1 MKVGELSA
9 RIRLDGKPEFD
20 RGVDDAGR
28 RFQNLGTRARDV
40 GQGMATTLVAAA
52 GTMAGLGA
60 AAFKT
65 GIEYNALQQSSRA
78 ALETL
83 LGSAEAANAQMD
95 KLDEFA
101 SNSPFAK
108 DVFIRAQQQMIG
120 FGIAA
125 EDVVPIL
132 GAVQDATA
140 AVGGSNQDISDIV
153 TTLSKIS
160 STGKITAQ
168 DLNELG
174 NKGID
179 AAGLIGQEFGKTG
192 GEIRD
197 MISKGKISADD
208 AITAITGQMS
218 EQFGGAA
225 ANVKETWVG
234 AVDRIKAAWRD
245 TGAALAAPFVDPQG
259 GGKAI
264 TWANDFADVL
274 RAVQKQVE
282 PFMGV
287 VVDRWGKD
295 LDKISPYLQNLKTR
309 IDSLD
314 MSALNESLDALD
326 GYGPIIAGLAGA
338 FTAWG
343 TAALPIIGGMNP
355 LVAGVTALVMAT
367 PELRDGLGGVLTAAA
382 PLVDMMGDLGV
393 QVADLAMHVINTV
406 APAFIDLA
414 TAVVDASI
422 PLAGTMTDAISGLIT
437 IAEPLVSVLAD
448 VIGWISELP
457 DEVLLAGTAF
467 FLLKD
472 KMTPLVGAFDK
483 VMTASRDVASH
494 LTAAGDSGGV
504 FIVGADG
511 ATTATGRLGSAMN
524 VASGYIAR
532 AGTALKTAFMTNAPA
547 IAIAGLVSILG
558 HFSSKSAEAEA
569 LVDNLAQSLDEVTG
583 AATDATR
590 ALLAAELED
599 RGILKAYEEAGGNV
613 EDFITALTQTGPAA
627 DEARARIEAI
637 AGSFE
642 DYGNA
647 MIGTH
652 NDGEKFV
659 NILEELGG
667 AMTQA
672 EEEQRRLNDATAD
685 TSGVDEQSAAR
696 ERLSDLMRD
705 EVGQIESLIDA
716 RRREQNELLGV
727 VDAQGAHARAIETM
741 QRALEDE
748 SVALDRTTGKWD
760 MYTSAGQTAHQGS
773 VATRDAMLD
782 MAEAM
787 ALEGESAQAVTA
799 SLVGMRD
806 GFIETAM
813 QMGAT
818 EEQANALAD
827 SYGLFP
833 EKIAT
838 EAVFDAEQANLTM
851 DDLKIKID
859 ELEGEP
865 ATVTIDG
872 NPAPLDATLAEV
884 VGEVN
889 ESDGTVTING
899 NRLPADM
906 TVAQLLNTVNNSE
919 GTSHINAEDSQARK
933 RLLNTVSAID
943 RSTGVLAIN
952 GNASGANTARAKAV
966 QAINQAQG
974 RIRIEGN
981 RGPLD
986 SVLGGIRGHILG
998 TAYIRLQSI
1007 GGGNLAHN
1015 VMADGGLLEFY
1026 ASGGLREN
1034 HVAQIAP
1041 AGAWRV
1047 WAEPET
1053 GGEAYIPLA
1062 PAKRDRSL
1070 AILAETADRFG
1081 HMVVPKDTRMYADGG
1096 VASSQTASS
1105 RVSSVATSWPSHMV
1119 LKVGEREFVAF
1130 LEQVADSRPGM
1141 AEVRAFVNDAGR
1153 YRKAV

>member
-28 RFQNLGTRARDV
+28 RFQNLGTRAKDV
-40 GQGMATTLVAAA
+40 GQNMATAFVAAT
-52 GTMAGLGA
+52 GTVAGLGI

-65 GIEYNALQQSSRA
+65 GVEYNALQQSSRA

-125 EDVVPIL
+125 EDVIPIL

-197 MISKGKISADD
+197 MISNGEITADQ
-208 AITAITGQMS
+208 AINAITGQMS

-295 LDKISPYLQNLKTR
+295 LDKISPYLQDLKAR
-309 IDSLD
+309 IDDLD

-326 GYGPIIAGLAGA
+326 GYGPIIAGLAA
-338 FTAWG
+338 SFTAWG
-343 TAALPIIGGMNP
+343 TAALPIIGGINP

-393 QVADLAMHVINTV
+393 EVADLAMQVLTTV

-422 PLAGTMTDAISGLIT
+422 PLAGTMTDAISGIIQ
-437 IAEPLVSVLAD
+437 IAEPLVGVLAD
-448 VIGWISELP
+448 VIGWMSELP

-467 FLLKD
+467 ALLRGNMSPVTDTVNK
-472 KMTPLVGAFDK
+472 VRAAFDNFQLQRHLGQ
-483 VMTASRDVASH
+483 MEGMSSASATASVAMHGLS
-494 LTAAGDSGGV
+494 TSV
-504 FIVGADG
+504 QRV
-511 ATTATGRLGSAMN
+511 
-524 VASGYIAR
+524 
-532 AGTALKTAFMTNAPA
+532 GTAMKTAFLTNAPA
-547 IAIAGLVSILG
+547 LAIAGLVSILG

-599 RGILKAYEEAGGNV
+599 SGILKAYEEAGGNV
-613 EDFITALTQTGPAA
+613 EDFIIALTETGPAA

-647 MIGTH
+647 MTGTH

-659 NILEELGG
+659 NILDELGG
-667 AMTQA
+667 AMSQA

-685 TSGVDEQSAAR
+685 TSGTDKQTEAQ
-696 ERLSDLMRD
+696 ERLTEILG
-705 EVGQIESLIDA
+705 GQTQAIESLIDA
-716 RRREQNELLGV
+716 RRREQGEAATYA
-727 VDAQGAHARAIETM
+727 DAQVKHANAVDTMTRAIE
-741 QRALEDE
+741 DE
-748 SVALDRTTGKWD
+748 STALDKSTGKWD
-760 MYTSAGQTAHQGS
+760 AYTSAGQTAIQGS
-773 VATRDAMLD
+773 KETRDSMLD
-782 MAEAM
+782 MAEALAQTADGVDDILPNLNSMYEGWIDQTM
-787 ALEGESAQAVTA
+787 A
-799 SLVGMRD
+799 
-806 GFIETAM
+806 
-813 QMGAT
+813 MGAT
-818 EEQANALAD
+818 REQAEALAAE
-827 SYGLFP
+827 YGLFP
-833 EKIAT
+833 EQIAT
-838 EAVFDAEQANLTM
+838 EAYLDATKAEL
-851 DDLKIKID
+851 DLEALLIEID
-859 ELEGEP
+859 EAEGE
-865 ATVTIDG
+865 VTIAG
-872 NPAPLDATLAEV
+872 ERAPLDATL
-884 VGEVN
+884 GEVIGDVDAA
-889 ESDGTVTING
+889 SGTVDING
-899 NRLPADM
+899 NRIPANM
-906 TVAQLLNTVNNSE
+906 TVAELLAYIGASEEDVNINADDSKGQRVLAGFEGDVRGAEEFAKINATDDRAINVLTGTKREVQRTQANMQIGANPSSLNSWLRGVAGRVL
-919 GTSHINAEDSQARK
+919 GTSYVSIQPTGNP
-933 RLLNTVSAID
+933 RLLQSA
-943 RSTGVLAIN
+943 
-952 GNASGANTARAKAV
+952 
-966 QAINQAQG
+966 Q
-974 RIRIEGN
+974 
-981 RGPLD
+981 
-986 SVLGGIRGHILG
+986 
-998 TAYIRLQSI
+998 
-1007 GGGNLAHN
+1007 
-1015 VMADGGLLEFY
+1015 ADGSVLEFY
-1026 ASGGLREN
+1026 SSGGLREN

-1062 PAKRDRSL
+1062 YSKRPRSEQ
-1070 AILAETADRFG
+1070 ILAEVADRFNL
-1081 HMVVPKDTRMYADGG
+1081 MVVPKDTDMYAGG
-1096 VASSQTASS
+1096 SLSTGRDRQASQNRFPSGVGGFP
-1105 RVSSVATSWPSHMV
+1105 RVIT
-1119 LKVGEREFVAF
+1119 LRVGEREMTGYIEEV
-1130 LEQVADSRPGM
+1130 VDSRPGV
-1141 AEVRAFVNDAGR
+1141 AAANDFVSVASR
-1153 YRKAV
+1153 FRKGL